1 MKILFLT
8 IGLPDLSK
16 QGGGFYADMIQSLC
30 ENGHNVTVIAPT
42 LDDQKP
48 CLHKEGLVNV
58 LRVNIPPI
66 QGNYPTYKKIYGVLM
81 MNPLYKRAYRK
92 YLIKEK
98 FDWVIMPTPPSSLV
112 KVVKLVLKHSGSK
125 FYLLLRDIHPESK
138 LRIPTKE
145 TLARTDVYDECK
157 KPYKAGKAMYNYLYH
172 QSQEVYRLADLIGCM
187 TPGNMAFVRK
197 IAPLVPNKKI
207 VLLPNW
213 YKESPVEFDIDEK
226 TIRKKYGLED
236 KFVAIYGGTIGEGQA
251 IWNIA
256 TLAKHYLSNKNIV
269 FLIVGRGVKKAVL
282 EKMAHQDHLTN
293 MMFLNFMPREEYE
306 VLLKTADVG
315 LISIDEKF
323 PVPTSP
329 SKAIGYMALH
339 QPIVAMI
346 NKGNDYGDFYLAPSG
361 CGLWSEGLDNE
372 KMFSN
377 FDWIYNHPKERKE
390 MGDAG
395 YKYFLEHFTVE
406 KVCDELCKQLKN
418 V

>member
-16 QGGGFYADMIQSLC
+16 GGGGFYADMIQALC
-30 ENGHNVTVIAPT
+30 EKGHDVTAVAPA
-42 LDDQKP
+42 LEGQKT
-48 CLHKEGLVNV
+48 CLLKEGMVNV
-58 LRVNIPPI
+58 LRVKIPPI
-66 QGNYPTYKKIYGVLM
+66 QGNYPTYKKVFGVLM
-81 MNPLYKRAYRK
+81 MNPLYKKAYRK
-92 YLIKEK
+92 YLFKEQY
-98 FDWVIMPTPPSSLV
+98 DWVVMPTPPSSLV
-112 KVVKLVLKHSGSK
+112 KVVKLVLKHAGSK

-138 LRIPTKE
+138 IRIPDKE
-145 TLARTDVYDECK
+145 TLARTDVYEECK
-157 KPYKAGKAMYNYLYH
+157 KPYKAGKLMYNYLYH
-172 QSQEVYRLADLIGCM
+172 QSQKCYQLSDLIGCM
-187 TPGNMAFVRK
+187 TPGNMAFVK
-197 IAPLVPNKKI
+197 EIAPYVPDKKI

-213 YKESPVEFDIDEK
+213 YKESPTLSDIDEN
-226 TIRKKYGLED
+226 TIRKKYGLEN

-256 TLAKHYLSNKNIV
+256 SLAKRNLSNTDIV

-282 EKMAHQDHLTN
+282 EKMARQDNLIN
-293 MMFLNFMPREEYE
+293 MKFLNFMPREEYE
-306 VLLKTADVG
+306 TLLKIADVG

-377 FDWIYNHPKERKE
+377 FDWIYKHPKERKE

-395 YKYFLEHFTVE
+395 YEYFLQNFTVK

>member
-1 MKILFLT
+1 MRILFLT
-8 IGLPDLSK
+8 IGLPDLNK
-16 QGGGFYADMIQSLC
+16 KNGGFYADMIQALC
-30 ENGHNVTVIAPT
+30 EKGHDVTAVAPSN
-42 LDDQKP
+42 DGQKSGVYN
-48 CLHKEGLVNV
+48 EGLVRV

-81 MNPLYKRAYRK
+81 MNPLYKKAYRRFLNDK
-92 YLIKEK
+92 Y
-98 FDWVIMPTPPSSLV
+98 DWVIMPTPPVSLV
-112 KVVKLVLKHSGSK
+112 KVVKMIRKRTNAK

-138 LRIPTKE
+138 KRFPTAE
-145 TLARTDVYDECK
+145 TLSRTDVYEECK
-157 KPYKAGKAMYNYLYH
+157 KPYNAGKLMYGYLYR
-172 QSQEVYRLADLIGCM
+172 QSQEAYKLADYIGCM
-187 TPGNMAFVRK
+187 TPGNIDFVRK
-197 IAPLVPNKKI
+197 IAPKIPKEKI

-213 YKESPVEFDIDEK
+213 YKESTVNLDVDEK
-226 TIRKKYGLED
+226 SVRKKYGLEG

-256 TLAKHYLSNKNIV
+256 TLAKHYLNNNEIV

-282 EKMAHQDHLTN
+282 EKMAQQDGLTN
-293 MMFLNFMPREEYE
+293 MMFLNFMPRDEYE
-306 VLLKTADVG
+306 TLLRIADVG

-346 NKGNDYGDFYLAPSG
+346 NKGNDYGEFYLAPSR
-361 CGLWSEGLDNE
+361 CGFWSEGLDNE

-390 MGDAG
+390 
-395 YKYFLEHFTVE
+395 
-406 KVCDELCKQLKN
+406 
-418 V
+418 

>member
-8 IGLPDLSK
+8 IGLPDIT
-16 QGGGFYADMIQSLC
+16 QGGGGFYVDMIQSLC
-30 ENGHNVTVIAPT
+30 VKGHDVTVIAPT
-42 LDDQKP
+42 LNNQKP
-48 CLHKEGLVNV
+48 CLQKEGMVEV

-66 QGNYPTYKKIYGVLM
+66 QGNYSTYKKIYGVLM

-92 YLIKEK
+92 FLIKDK

-112 KVVKLVLKHSGSK
+112 KVVKTVLKHAGSK

-138 LRIPTKE
+138 IRIPTKE
-145 TLARTDVYDECK
+145 TLERTDVYDECK
-157 KPYKAGKAMYNYLYH
+157 KPYKAGKLMYSYLYR

-187 TPGNMAFVRK
+187 TPGNIEFVRK
-197 IAPLVPNKKI
+197 IAPNMPDKKI

-213 YKESPVEFDIDEK
+213 YKESAVELSINEES
-226 TIRKKYGLED
+226 IRKKYGLEN

-256 TLAKHYLSNKNIV
+256 ALAKHYLSNKDIV

-282 EKMAHQDHLTN
+282 EKMAQQDNLTN
-293 MMFLNFMPREEYE
+293 MKFLNFMPREEYE
-306 VLLKTADVG
+306 ALLKTADVG

-329 SKAIGYMALH
+329 SKAIGYMALR
-339 QPIVAMI
+339 QPIIAMI
-346 NKGNDYGDFYLAPSG
+346 NKENDYGDFYLAPSG
-361 CGLWSEGLDNE
+361 CGLWSEGLDND

-377 FDWIYNHPKERKE
+377 FDWIYNHPEERKK

-395 YKYFLEHFTVE
+395 YQYFLEHFTVE
-406 KVCDELCKQLKN
+406 KVCDELCKQLNN